1 VAALKLDEFFLDY
14 MPDAFSPLAV
24 MIDEWRTRLPK
35 GRLIE
40 VPLMVTNDTADAAAG
55 SVSLKVLRGQ
65 DTVVAYSQPYRAA
78 AWGQQRIFFK
88 LQLPA
93 EAGRYT
99 MIAELAGKASRSVRS
114 RREFQVE

>member
-1 VAALKLDEFFLDY
+1 MKLDEFFLDY

-24 MIDEWRTRLPK
+24 MIDLWRTTQPK

-40 VPLMVTNDTADAAAG
+40 APVVVTNDTAAAAAG
-55 SVSLKVLRGQ
+55 PVSLKVLRGQ
-65 DTVVAYSQPYRAA
+65 DTVAAYTQPYRTA
-78 AWGQQRIFFK
+78 AWGQQRLFFK

-93 EAGRYT
+93 DAGKYT
-99 MIAELAGKASRSVRS
+99 MVAELKGADGRTVRS